1 MSTAP
6 PAPPAGPATVPVTSA
21 PPAAPGAPTLQLPA
35 VAARRRG
42 WSQRSTP
49 TLLRAVQVLLAV
61 VAILFGVVIAVDAGG
76 RIARIDD
83 ARRAADVVEASQQL
97 RAALGRAD
105 AASAGAFLNGG
116 VDQPEQRQ
124 RYRAAIDEAAAA
136 LQTAG
141 GAAEDPG
148 AVEAIT
154 QLNRLLPRYSGLIE
168 TARAANRQQL
178 PLGAAYLR
186 SASELVRTDIDAQL
200 DVLDERGDTDFR
212 DQVGTITGGLGLPTV
227 AMAVVALAV
236 FALAGRWLARRT
248 RRLLNP
254 GVVLAVAILVV
265 GLGWVGSAT
274 GSSAQASVAAVRGG
288 YDELSALSAIGADA
302 YDHQVSSTFALIDRG
317 ARDGFYARAAT
328 AAQNV
333 DARLVAADDRSGL
346 QNAWGAYLAASQAA
360 VELDSAGQF
369 VQARALLTAGSDEP
383 DSIAARFGA
392 FDETLAARVTSAGS
406 GLSSDL
412 LDARQ
417 PIARL
422 RIVGLVIGVVAA
434 AVAAWGVQRRI
445 NDYR

>member
-49 TLLRAVQVLLAV
+49 TLLRAVQVLLAA

-227 AMAVVALAV
+227 AMAVVR
-236 FALAGRWLARRT
+236 AGRLRPGRPLARPAHLPAAQPWRGAG
-248 RRLLNP
+248 RP
-254 GVVLAVAILVV
+254 SWWWAWAA
-265 GLGWVGSAT
+265 GSAT
-274 GSSAQASVAAVRGG
+274 GSLGSQASVAAPVRGG
-288 YDELSALSAIGADA
+288 YDELVGPLGHLAP
-302 YDHQVSSTFALIDRG
+302 TP
-317 ARDGFYARAAT
+317 T
-328 AAQNV
+328 TT
-333 DARLVAADDRSGL
+333 RS
-346 QNAWGAYLAASQAA
+346 
-360 VELDSAGQF
+360 
-369 VQARALLTAGSDEP
+369 
-383 DSIAARFGA
+383 AAR
-392 FDETLAARVTSAGS
+392 S
-406 GLSSDL
+406 
-412 LDARQ
+412 
-417 PIARL
+417 P
-422 RIVGLVIGVVAA
+422 
-434 AVAAWGVQRRI
+434 
-445 NDYR
+445 